1 MVAVD
6 LNPIADVIGGLG
18 DPLGGAAEAAG
29 EAVLDVVVTFF
40 FGLLAGA
47 VAAITDAIVSALNAT
62 TGVDLDGGFFAAL
75 TPIRQTVLGMSTA
88 LILVMFFLA
97 IIRSLA
103 AGEPGAILRAALV
116 DVPAAIMTTVASVSV
131 AWILIR
137 IVDQASLAVTGDVG
151 AAMGE
156 FSASLATVDA
166 FAGSGL
172 LGMIFG
178 LLFVMGAILVW
189 LQLLVRGALLYIL
202 VVLAPLGFATRAYP
216 STRPIARRTI
226 EMGVALILSKFAIA
240 VSFGVGA
247 TAIESSNAAPA
258 GGTVDLGGMMAGVA
272 MMLLAAFMPWV
283 IWKAIPVVEAATVAA
298 GVERA
303 PIRGA
308 TAAASMGLAVGV
320 GASRLAGGG
329 LGAGRAAGGASSG
342 GGVGGASPGGP
353 ASGGGAPTG
362 AAPTSSGGGSSAA
375 VSVARPA
382 PASTLTAQP
391 AASMVAGG
399 GGVQVLPAGESM
411 RSGSVAVAVSP
422 SGQPGSASG
431 RVLSGGPGSAPGSA
445 SSGGPLARRPRDGGQ

>member
-1 MVAVD
+1 MVAVV

-137 IVDQASLAVTGDVG
+137 IVDEASLAVTGDVG
-151 AAMGE
+151 VAMGE

-189 LQLLVRGALLYIL
+189 LQLLVRGALLYVL

-216 STRPIARRTI
+216 GTRPIARRTI

-240 VSFGVGA
+240 VAFGVGA

-298 GVERA
+298 GVERS
-303 PIRGA
+303 PIRSA

-329 LGAGRAAGGASSG
+329 VGAARPTGGANPG
-342 GGVGGASPGGP
+342 GGVGGGSPGGP
-353 ASGGGAPTG
+353 ANGGGAPPG
-362 AAPTSSGGGSSAA
+362 SGPTSSGGGSSVA

-382 PASTLTAQP
+382 ATSTP
-391 AASMVAGG
+391 PGRVAAPTGANG
-399 GGVQVLPAGESM
+399 GGVQTERAGSTP
-411 RSGSVAVAVSP
+411 SGPVTVAVAASP
-422 SGQPGSASG
+422 SGGSSAAG
-431 RVLSGGPGSAPGSA
+431 GSAPL
-445 SSGGPLARRPRDGGQ
+445 GGPLAGQARDGGR

>member
-1 MVAVD
+1 M
-6 LNPIADVIGGLG
+6 
-18 DPLGGAAEAAG
+18 
-29 EAVLDVVVTFF
+29 T
-40 FGLLAGA
+40 
-47 VAAITDAIVSALNAT
+47 T
-62 TGVDLDGGFFAAL
+62 TGEFMPRWASPPGDTIRRALADLGPTASQL
-75 TPIRQTVLGMSTA
+75 WSERNRILSREVRCNPTPIRQTVLGMSTA

-189 LQLLVRGALLYIL
+189 LQLLVRGALLYVL

-216 STRPIARRTI
+216 GTRPIARRTI

-240 VSFGVGA
+240 VAFGVGA

-298 GVERA
+298 GVERS
-303 PIRGA
+303 PIRSA

-329 LGAGRAAGGASSG
+329 LGA
-342 GGVGGASPGGP
+342 
-353 ASGGGAPTG
+353 
-362 AAPTSSGGGSSAA
+362 
-375 VSVARPA
+375 
-382 PASTLTAQP
+382 
-391 AASMVAGG
+391 
-399 GGVQVLPAGESM
+399 
-411 RSGSVAVAVSP
+411 
-422 SGQPGSASG
+422 
-431 RVLSGGPGSAPGSA
+431 
-445 SSGGPLARRPRDGGQ
+445 ARRGAQGLREALRANAFRCALRPPSA